1 MFEILLGIG
10 FIVLASKTAPAL
22 ARRISGGETP
32 PDMDRRLVDLEDNME
47 ELRERL
53 MTLGSES
60 HERMMDLEERVDFA
74 ERVLHQHREQ
84 TRLEPGGDPG
94 PDEYRH

>member
-1 MFEILLGIG
+1 VFEILLGVG

-22 ARRISGGETP
+22 ARRIGGQAAT
-32 PDMDRRLVDLEDNME
+32 PDMERRLADLEDGME
-47 ELRERL
+47 EFRERL
-53 MTLGSES
+53 ATLGSES
-60 HERMMDLEERVDFA
+60 HERLMEIEERMDFA
-74 ERVLHQHREQ
+74 ERVLHQQREQ